1 MITAKIDCAKIDK
14 SALFEGKN
22 GAKYLDIILKETP
35 DSKFGNDYMVVQS
48 ISKERRDAGE
58 RGPILG
64 NAKIWG
70 DKPAGVGKTA
80 TKKPAPKDDDS
91 DSVPF

>member
-14 SALFEGKN
+14 TALFEGKN

-48 ISKERRDAGE
+48 ISKERREAGE

-70 DKPAGVGKTA
+70 DKPAA
-80 TKKPAPKDDDS
+80 TSKPASKKPAPASDDS
-91 DSVPF
+91 PF